1 LSKHLEIYF
10 HDLCEETKAEVLEFY
25 GVRTSLEMNWDI
37 SPLFILDKEE
47 EEKENIER

>member
-1 LSKHLEIYF
+1 MSKHLEIYF
-10 HDLCEETKAEVLEFY
+10 CDLREDIQTEVLEFY